1 MSSQQV
7 IYRTD
12 GTAVDNTPAESQAL
26 AVPTPMRLMELAIEK
41 GVDADTMGKL
51 LDLHLRWEAEQ
62 QRKAYIEAMAIF
74 RANPPEIKKTKKV
87 EYENKDRSLTT
98 YYHAELDKA
107 VEIISEALAKVEI
120 RPSWRTS
127 DVAGKIT
134 VTCVLTHRA
143 GHSEDVA
150 TLSGPPD
157 VTGGKNNVQ
166 AIGSTTTY
174 LQRYTL
180 LAGTGLA
187 AEGQDDDGKTEGMDR
202 QGIEDYCTA
211 MRDAATIGSKETE
224 GTLQYIFGECFQ
236 KAKAINDKQA
246 MGTFIQ
252 VYEQRKREL
261 R

>member
-1 MSSQQV
+1 MTTQLEIQ
-7 IYRTD
+7 
-12 GTAVDNTPAESQAL
+12 PQESQAL

-87 EYENKDRSLTT
+87 QYKDVT
-98 YYHAELDKA
+98 YYHAELDKT
-107 VEIISEALAKVEI
+107 VELISEALGKVNI

-127 DVAGKIT
+127 DTGGKIT
-134 VTCVLTHRA
+134 VTCVLTHNL

-150 TLSGPPD
+150 TLQGPPD
-157 VTGGKNNVQ
+157 VTGSKNNVQ
-166 AIGSTTTY
+166 AIGSTVTY

-187 AEGQDDDGKTEGMDR
+187 AEGQDDDGKTEGMDSSA
-202 QGIEDYCTA
+202 IEDYCIQ
-211 MRDAATIGSKETE
+211 MRDALTIEDLMESFKECH
-224 GTLQYIFGECFQ
+224 G
-236 KAKAINDKQA
+236 KAKQLNDKIA
-246 MGTFIQ
+246 MGTFIN
-252 VYEQRKREL
+252 VYNEKKKAL